1 MLKQQRMTL
10 MLALLFGFVML
21 TGWSVRAQSRWTQAE
36 DFPRAEVF
44 AGYSYASLDRGERFD
59 RLNLNGWAASVNGN
73 LNRHLGLTG
82 DFAGHYGSNFHV
94 HEFLFGPTVSLRTRN
109 VTGFGRVLVGSAR
122 LTRPD
127 LVLTDLS
134 GTSSLVAGRST
145 TKLAMG
151 VGGGVD
157 FNVSRNF
164 AIRGIEVDYLPVRFG
179 GDLFNTSRWTQNVRI
194 KTGAVLKF

>member
-1 MLKQQRMTL
+1 MTSI
-10 MLALLFGFVML
+10 MALLFGFIL
-21 TGWSVRAQSRWTQAE
+21 LAGWSARAQGE

-44 AGYSYASLDRGERFD
+44 AGYSYASLDRGGRVD
-59 RLNLNGWAASVNGN
+59 RLNLNGWAASGN
-73 LNRHLGLTG
+73 LNLNRYVGFTG
-82 DFAGHYGSNFHV
+82 DFAGHYGSNFHL
-94 HEFLFGPTVSLRTRN
+94 HEFLFGPTVSLRTRH
-109 VTGFGRVLVGSAR
+109 VTGFAHFLIGSAR

-134 GTSSLVAGRST
+134 GTSSLIAGRST

-157 FNVSRNF
+157 FNVSRKL

-179 GDLFNTSRWTQNVRI
+179 GDLFSDSRWTQNIRI
-194 KTGAVLKF
+194 KTGAVFKF